1 MDLLLISPPVANVGQ
16 AAAAPS
22 VLTAFLRAR
31 GWDAQQWDVSIEAF
45 HHFHSASHL
54 EVCRHLVREHGADVA
69 LLAAADRAVAEIE
82 AAKAALRRFDTV
94 ADSASLGWAFGVLR
108 DAGVLL
114 TAAARGRYELDF
126 RHFDVPSAWR
136 DFDSLAAAL
145 VDGAANPF
153 LGYYAEQVLPRL
165 RAEAVAAVGISV
177 SYHSQ
182 VVPALTLVRLLREQ
196 LPGLRLVLGGS
207 YLTAVAGDVPRLPT
221 SVVPADAIVLYDG
234 EDALDAWLDAVL
246 RGRGSLDEVPNVFL
260 PRDGTFQRASPRPL
274 RHTDLGALPVPMW
287 TGQGLEL
294 DRYLVPR
301 YAVGLPL
308 TRGCHWG
315 RCAYCNISSQTA
327 ARYRRREAV
336 QAVADLAAI
345 VAETGS
351 SWFDLPV
358 DSYHPSDLGEL
369 ARAILA
375 AGLEVEWAAE
385 VLLDPGFT
393 EEVVATLARAGCR
406 CLRFGLE
413 SADPATLKAM
423 RKPTRPEVAAE
434 VLARCRRHGIRTGVM
449 VIAGFPTETQAG
461 LGRTHDF
468 LVEHRDRIDFVG
480 IHPFSL
486 VPGSAMARDPGRF
499 GLFLRPR
506 GAVLTT
512 SLPFS
517 NTNPVGMQNEDLPRV
532 IAAMKASLRE
542 HYPEL
547 GELWTAAIGGWM
559 TFPSCCTR
567 AARFPSS
574 PTRA

>member
-1 MDLLLISPPVANVGQ
+1 LDLLLISPPVGNVGQ

-22 VLTAFLRAR
+22 VLTAYLAAR
-31 GWDAQQWDVSIEAF
+31 GWDVRQWDLSIEAF
-45 HHFHSASHL
+45 QRFHSAAYL
-54 EVCRHLVREHGADVA
+54 EGCRRVVRAHGADAA
-69 LLAAADRAVAEIE
+69 LLAAADRAVAESE
-82 AAKAALRRFDTV
+82 AAQAALRRLET
-94 ADSASLGWAFGVLR
+94 AASRDALGWAFGVLR

-126 RHFDVPSAWR
+126 RHFDVPGAWR
-136 DFDSLAAAL
+136 DFDSLRAAL
-145 VDGAANPF
+145 VEPSANPF
-153 LGYYAEQVLPRL
+153 LDLYAERVLPRL

-182 VVPALTLVRLLREQ
+182 LVPAFALARRIREE
-196 LPGLRLVLGGS
+196 LPGIRLILGGS
-207 YLTAVAGDVPRLPT
+207 YLTAVAGDVPRIPT
-221 SVVPADAIVLYDG
+221 ALLPADAIVLFDG
-234 EDALDAWLDAVL
+234 EEALDAWLEVVI
-246 RGRGSLDEVPNVFL
+246 RGRGRAEDVPNVLL
-260 PRDGTFQRASPRPL
+260 PRDGTFRRAGSGPPT
-274 RHTDLGALPVPMW
+274 HTDLGALPVPMW
-287 TGQGLEL
+287 TARGLEL
-294 DRYLVPR
+294 ERYLVPR
-301 YAVGLPL
+301 YAVALPL

-327 ARYRRREAV
+327 ARYRRRDAA
-336 QAVADLAAI
+336 QAVADLRAI
-345 VAETGS
+345 AAETGS
-351 SWFDLPV
+351 SWFDFPV
-358 DSYHPSDLGEL
+358 DSYHPRDLGEL

-393 EEVVATLARAGCR
+393 EAVIAELARAGCR

-449 VIAGFPTETQAG
+449 VIAGFPTETQAA
-461 LGRTHDF
+461 LGRTYDF

-499 GLFLRPR
+499 GLYLQPR

-512 SLPFS
+512 SLPFAS
-517 NTNPVGMQNEDLPRV
+517 THPVGMRNEDLPRV
-532 IAAMKASLRE
+532 IEAMKAGLRE
-542 HYPEL
+542 HYPDL

-559 TFPSCCTR
+559 TFPSCCAGR
-567 AARFPSS
+567 R
-574 PTRA
+574 